1 MTGIFGVIKAVMTF
15 VWLLFLVDQF
25 GRRNLLLVGAVTGS
39 ICMWVIGAYICVV
52 KPEDNP
58 SSSLNGG
65 GIAAIFFFYLWTAV
79 YTPTWNGTPWVINS
93 VSHCLLPPSIKPFP
107 NKLLGILRSQFP
119 FPGSGRHDR
128 KQLAL

>member
-52 KPEDNP
+52 KPEDNVAT
-58 SSSLNGG
+58 SLNGG

-93 VSHCLLPPSIKPFP
+93 VSRCLLPFSIEHFP
-107 NKLLGILRSQFP
+107 DHLLGILRPQLP
-119 FPGSGRHDR
+119 FPGSGCHDCE
-128 KQLAL
+128 QLAL

>member
-1 MTGIFGVIKAVMTF
+1 MTGIFGVIKAIMTF

-25 GRRNLLLVGAVTGS
+25 GRRNLLLVGGITGS

-58 SSSLNGG
+58 SSHLDGG

-93 VSHCLLPPSIKPFP
+93 VSYPSCRQSFRVPS
-107 NKLLGILRSQFP
+107 NETN
-119 FPGSGRHDR
+119 
-128 KQLAL
+128 